1 MLVVCQAAGDWRP
14 WSIQALSG
22 LWVYHPELAL
32 TNLAIGT
39 KKRAY
44 IVRREQDQFE
54 IEEFSNRDDWP
65 RPVMTQSS
73 SETLSKDF
81 LLIGRNAWPS
91 QQNTT
96 MKILGTKLIEVLL
109 WFVWYLTFKL
119 VQSVHTG
126 SLGLC
131 VWGQRAVFVSSVLRG
146 HFSTISISFFCL
158 KFLQGSCR
166 SHHTK
171 VVDQWCTLFSKNL
184 HNCGHC
190 QFNYVTIKLVSIFCF
205 AQLKFKTIFQKA
217 ATGLLVPASHPW
229 LKLDKS
235 HCQAIS
241 LAKSWASNLNWYE
254 EEMISWKLELY
265 SWDW

>member
-1 MLVVCQAAGDWRP
+1 M
-14 WSIQALSG
+14 
-22 LWVYHPELAL
+22 

-73 SETLSKDF
+73 SETLSKEF
-81 LLIGRNAWPS
+81 LYIGRNAWPS

-109 WFVWYLTFKL
+109 CFVSYLTFNL

-131 VWGQRAVFVSSVLRG
+131 V
-146 HFSTISISFFCL
+146 
-158 KFLQGSCR
+158 
-166 SHHTK
+166 
-171 VVDQWCTLFSKNL
+171 
-184 HNCGHC
+184 
-190 QFNYVTIKLVSIFCF
+190 
-205 AQLKFKTIFQKA
+205 
-217 ATGLLVPASHPW
+217 
-229 LKLDKS
+229 
-235 HCQAIS
+235 
-241 LAKSWASNLNWYE
+241 
-254 EEMISWKLELY
+254 
-265 SWDW
+265 